1 LPFRL
6 SGESRRESPEVG
18 QDTDRE
24 QLLPTGEPGYLRKAE
39 PTRAT
44 FWQVCGGFR
53 PFSRLRK
60 EIARDRTRSLEMIF
74 AESPAFDFL
83 PNRVLRKSNS
93 EIRFSR
99 FLTIA

>member
-1 LPFRL
+1 
-6 SGESRRESPEVG
+6 
-18 QDTDRE
+18 
-24 QLLPTGEPGYLRKAE
+24 
-39 PTRAT
+39 
-44 FWQVCGGFR
+44 
-53 PFSRLRK
+53 
-60 EIARDRTRSLEMIF
+60 MIF